1 MKGKKLYLNALLK
14 THKAKSST
22 MGSKHAKT
30 VFYKKREKMKRGILL
45 EHCLTLVH
53 LKERGKYMQK

>member
-1 MKGKKLYLNALLK
+1 MKVKKLFLTALLK
-14 THKAKSST
+14 TQRVKSLT

-30 VFYKKREKMKRGILL
+30 VFSKKREKMKRGILL